1 MLKNYSRGM
10 VAIYYIYPH
19 FVHYIHPKV
28 GSSGGGG
35 DYYAI
40 SGKKEGG
47 CRFQRGILAGELLYY
62 TIGIQPLE
70 KAKKQGE
77 CH

>member
-10 VAIYYIYPH
+10 V
-19 FVHYIHPKV
+19 VIHPAQR
-28 GSSGGGG
+28 GGGGGGGG

-47 CRFQRGILAGELLYY
+47 CRF
-62 TIGIQPLE
+62 
-70 KAKKQGE
+70 
-77 CH
+77 